1 MNQGPNDNLVR
12 RWLPHGSFFDLYL
25 IYCANQV
32 SASEPVA
39 SSSTFYRALENS
51 GWRKLLRFLPPS
63 SHSKCTICSRLKSKI
78 KHATDIEKHLQACDQ
93 LMRHLAGQFQDR
105 ACYYEFRHRAKT
117 TGDILC
123 LIVDSMDRGKFALPR
138 YVGGRVPKDI
148 ADVKRPSAEVTTV
161 LAHGHG
167 VFTYLADENQT
178 AGSNWTL
185 ECLNRTLEHIF
196 VRAQKLG
203 KAVPPILKLFSDNT
217 PKEVK
222 NGQFGAWAS
231 SVVGCGYWRVLSHE
245 YAKLP
250 TAAGRAAF
258 AVMVM
263 ADFFSLREVAE
274 RLPVPSPPTLSSCP
288 NTTKKNVYLHPW
300 HLDMSNAA
308 KYGING
314 KWPSNV
320 AIRTH
325 LPSIIKNT
333 YQSEREALEIKFPP
347 EHHGKTIPLF
357 SVQFVDGHAKSV
369 MVHAIFALLDY
380 CARPLL
386 FHITENIGNKN
397 VP

>member
-1 MNQGPNDNLVR
+1 MKVKGIEKLDTEAARQQLFEALQNSALESDLAGVMNQGPNDNLVR

-203 KAVPPILKLFSDNT
+203 KAVPPILKLFSDNAPKATWSILMMVLQCFT
-217 PKEVK
+217 PS
-222 NGQFGAWAS
+222 Q
-231 SVVGCGYWRVLSHE
+231 
-245 YAKLP
+245 P
-250 TAAGRAAF
+250 P
-258 AVMVM
+258 
-263 ADFFSLREVAE
+263 SL
-274 RLPVPSPPTLSSCP
+274 
-288 NTTKKNVYLHPW
+288 
-300 HLDMSNAA
+300 
-308 KYGING
+308 
-314 KWPSNV
+314 
-320 AIRTH
+320 
-325 LPSIIKNT
+325 
-333 YQSEREALEIKFPP
+333 
-347 EHHGKTIPLF
+347 
-357 SVQFVDGHAKSV
+357 KS
-369 MVHAIFALLDY
+369 
-380 CARPLL
+380 R
-386 FHITENIGNKN
+386 K
-397 VP
+397 